1 MKKNY
6 IKPDVVVTV
15 LDVESVM
22 DGARVSGIN
31 PGSGETSKPTEA
43 GGEGGAAE
51 ADAKEHTSWGMWE
64 DDDFES

>member
-31 PGSGETSKPTEA
+31 PGDGETSKPEESK
-43 GGEGGAAE
+43 GDES
-51 ADAKEHTSWGMWE
+51 DAKEHTSWGMWE

>member
-31 PGSGETSKPTEA
+31 PGSGETSKPIKGDGSQET
-43 GGEGGAAE
+43 
-51 ADAKEHTSWGMWE
+51 DAKEHTSWGMWE

>member
-22 DGARVSGIN
+22 DGGRVSGIN
-31 PGSGETSKPTEA
+31 AGDGDISKP
-43 GGEGGAAE
+43 GEGDGSHE
-51 ADAKEHTSWGMWE
+51 SDAKEHTSWGMWE